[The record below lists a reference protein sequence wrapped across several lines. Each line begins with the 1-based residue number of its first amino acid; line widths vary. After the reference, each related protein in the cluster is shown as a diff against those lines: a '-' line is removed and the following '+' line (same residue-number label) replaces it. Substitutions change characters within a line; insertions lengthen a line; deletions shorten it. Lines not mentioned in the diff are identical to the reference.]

1 MKKGVWRKTAC
12 CVTVAASLA
21 GNGMLTFADTLD
33 TQLAGVGVEIE
44 SQQQAAADAGVVQ
57 VEASGYDTVAIA
69 QCDEYV
75 NIRDAASTEG
85 NILGKLYNYSAATI
99 LGVEGDWYLIQ
110 SGSVTGYVNSAYFA
124 TGADAEWLASQVGEE
139 VATVNTDGLMVR
151 SDASTDADVLTMV
164 SDADVLQVQEDCGDW
179 VKVAVDDDVV
189 GYVSKDYIST
199 ETQLDSAES
208 NEEEAARIEAENQ
221 AWLDYLAEQ
230 EAIREAENQAWIE
243 YLAQQEAEQKA
254 AEQAYLE
261 AIGAQD
267 SYEQEQQQAAADAAY
282 QEYLNQQAAA
292 DQAAANAAY
301 QAQAQADAQA
311 AADAAAAAGDEA
323 ARQEAQAQA
332 DAAYQEYLNQQ
343 AAADQAAA
351 NAAYQAQAQ
360 ADAQA
365 AADAAAQEQQDQTS
379 YDDGSWNDTSYDN
392 SYSDNTNTDTS
403 ADGSYSDS
411 TDTSSDDGSSD
422 TGASDSS
429 YSSVRD
435 SVVSYAL
442 QFVGNPYVYGG
453 TSLTNGTDCSGFTMS
468 VLANFGVSIP
478 RVAASQAGAGTAV
491 DVSAVQPGDLLFYSD
506 GSGISHVAMYIGGG
520 QVVHASSSTTG
531 IIVSNMNYR
540 TPVCARS
547 FL

>member
-44 SQQQAAADAGVVQ
+44 SQQQAVADAGVVQ

-261 AIGAQD
+261 AIGAQE

-311 AADAAAAAGDEA
+311 AADAAA
-323 ARQEAQAQA
+323 
-332 DAAYQEYLNQQ
+332 
-343 AAADQAAA
+343 
-351 NAAYQAQAQ
+351 
-360 ADAQA
+360 
-365 AADAAAQEQQDQTS
+365 QEQQDQTS
-379 YDDGSWNDTSYDN
+379 YDGGSWNDTSSDGTSYDGG
-392 SYSDNTNTDTS
+392 S
-403 ADGSYSDS
+403 AD
-411 TDTSSDDGSSD
+411 SSA
-422 TGASDSS
+422 ASDSS

>member
-1 MKKGVWRKTAC
+1 M
-12 CVTVAASLA
+12 TVAASLA

-261 AIGAQD
+261 AIGAQE

-311 AADAAAAAGDEA
+311 AADAAA
-323 ARQEAQAQA
+323 
-332 DAAYQEYLNQQ
+332 
-343 AAADQAAA
+343 
-351 NAAYQAQAQ
+351 
-360 ADAQA
+360 
-365 AADAAAQEQQDQTS
+365 QEQQYQTS

-392 SYSDNTNTDTS
+392 SYGDSTDTS

-422 TGASDSS
+422 TSASDSS

>member
-1 MKKGVWRKTAC
+1 M
-12 CVTVAASLA
+12 TVAASLA

-261 AIGAQD
+261 AIGAQE
-267 SYEQEQQQAAADAAY
+267 SYEQEQQQAA
-282 QEYLNQQAAA
+282 
-292 DQAAANAAY
+292 
-301 QAQAQADAQA
+301 
-311 AADAAAAAGDEA
+311 
-323 ARQEAQAQA
+323 A

-379 YDDGSWNDTSYDN
+379 YDDGSWNDTSSDGTSYDGG
-392 SYSDNTNTDTS
+392 S
-403 ADGSYSDS
+403 ADSSAESDS
-411 TDTSSDDGSSD
+411 SA
-422 TGASDSS
+422 ASDSS

>member
-261 AIGAQD
+261 AIGAQE

-311 AADAAAAAGDEA
+311 AADAAA
-323 ARQEAQAQA
+323 
-332 DAAYQEYLNQQ
+332 
-343 AAADQAAA
+343 
-351 NAAYQAQAQ
+351 
-360 ADAQA
+360 
-365 AADAAAQEQQDQTS
+365 QEQQYQTS

-392 SYSDNTNTDTS
+392 SYGDSTDTS

-422 TGASDSS
+422 TSASDSS

>member
-44 SQQQAAADAGVVQ
+44 SQQQAAADEGVVQ

-261 AIGAQD
+261 AIGAQE

-311 AADAAAAAGDEA
+311 AADAAA
-323 ARQEAQAQA
+323 
-332 DAAYQEYLNQQ
+332 
-343 AAADQAAA
+343 
-351 NAAYQAQAQ
+351 
-360 ADAQA
+360 
-365 AADAAAQEQQDQTS
+365 QEQQDQTS
-379 YDDGSWNDTSYDN
+379 YDGGSWNDTSSDGTSYDGG
-392 SYSDNTNTDTS
+392 S
-403 ADGSYSDS
+403 ADSSAASDS
-411 TDTSSDDGSSD
+411 S
-422 TGASDSS
+422 ASDSS

>member
-1 MKKGVWRKTAC
+1 M
-12 CVTVAASLA
+12 TVAASLA

-44 SQQQAAADAGVVQ
+44 SQQQAAADEGVVQ

-261 AIGAQD
+261 AIGAQE

-311 AADAAAAAGDEA
+311 AADAAA
-323 ARQEAQAQA
+323 
-332 DAAYQEYLNQQ
+332 
-343 AAADQAAA
+343 
-351 NAAYQAQAQ
+351 
-360 ADAQA
+360 
-365 AADAAAQEQQDQTS
+365 QEQQDQTS
-379 YDDGSWNDTSYDN
+379 YDGGSWNDTSSDGTSYDGG
-392 SYSDNTNTDTS
+392 S
-403 ADGSYSDS
+403 ADSSAASDS
-411 TDTSSDDGSSD
+411 S
-422 TGASDSS
+422 ASDSS

>member
-1 MKKGVWRKTAC
+1 M
-12 CVTVAASLA
+12 TVAASLA

-44 SQQQAAADAGVVQ
+44 SQQQAVADAGVVQ

-261 AIGAQD
+261 AIGAQE

-311 AADAAAAAGDEA
+311 AADAAA
-323 ARQEAQAQA
+323 
-332 DAAYQEYLNQQ
+332 
-343 AAADQAAA
+343 
-351 NAAYQAQAQ
+351 
-360 ADAQA
+360 
-365 AADAAAQEQQDQTS
+365 QEQQDQTS
-379 YDDGSWNDTSYDN
+379 YDGGSWNDTSSDGTSYDGG
-392 SYSDNTNTDTS
+392 S
-403 ADGSYSDS
+403 AD
-411 TDTSSDDGSSD
+411 SSA
-422 TGASDSS
+422 ASDSS

>member
-261 AIGAQD
+261 AIGAQE

-379 YDDGSWNDTSYDN
+379 YDDGSWNDTSSDGTSYDGG
-392 SYSDNTNTDTS
+392 S
-403 ADGSYSDS
+403 ADSNAESDS
-411 TDTSSDDGSSD
+411 SA
-422 TGASDSS
+422 ASDSS

>member
-261 AIGAQD
+261 AIGAQE

-301 QAQAQADAQA
+301 QAQAQA
-311 AADAAAAAGDEA
+311 
-323 ARQEAQAQA
+323 
-332 DAAYQEYLNQQ
+332 N
-343 AAADQAAA
+343 
-351 NAAYQAQAQ
+351 
-360 ADAQA
+360 AQA

-392 SYSDNTNTDTS
+392 SYGDSTDTS
-403 ADGSYSDS
+403 ADGSYSDN
-411 TDTSSDDGSSD
+411 TDTSSDDTSYDDGSADSS
-422 TGASDSS
+422 ASDSS

>member
-261 AIGAQD
+261 AIGAQE

-311 AADAAAAAGDEA
+311 AADAAA
-323 ARQEAQAQA
+323 
-332 DAAYQEYLNQQ
+332 
-343 AAADQAAA
+343 
-351 NAAYQAQAQ
+351 
-360 ADAQA
+360 
-365 AADAAAQEQQDQTS
+365 QEQQYQTS

-392 SYSDNTNTDTS
+392 SYGDSTDTS

>member
-44 SQQQAAADAGVVQ
+44 SQQQAAADAGIVQ

-261 AIGAQD
+261 AIGAQE

-292 DQAAANAAY
+292 DQAAANVAY

-323 ARQEAQAQA
+323 ARQEAQAEA
-332 DAAYQEYLNQQ
+332 VAAYQEFLNQQ

-365 AADAAAQEQQDQTS
+365 AADAAAQEQQDQDQTS
-379 YDDGSWNDTSYDN
+379 YDGGSGNDTSSDGTSYDN
-392 SYSDNTNTDTS
+392 GS
-403 ADGSYSDS
+403 AD
-411 TDTSSDDGSSD
+411 SSA
-422 TGASDSS
+422 ASDSS